1 MDLFLKWKKGE
12 EIFTLGKLSKNENK
26 YFFEIDKEGFKNAVL
41 NGCIGIPGFELGKY
55 SFESNELFKF
65 FRNRIISKDAE
76 NINEVLSKYNM
87 AQYDD
92 MYLLKVT
99 KAKLNTDNYFVE
111 E

>member
-26 YFFEIDKEGFKNAVL
+26 YFFEIDKEGFKNAVF

-65 FRNRIISKDAE
+65 FRNRIVSKESE
-76 NINEVLSKYNM
+76 NIQGILEKYNLTE
-87 AQYDD
+87 YND
-92 MYLLKVT
+92 MQLLKAT
-99 KAKLNTDNYFVE
+99 KAKLHGDNYFVE